1 MEEMTLGSLFDG
13 IAGFPLAA
21 RRQGIKTVWVSEIEP
36 DCIDIAKR
44 HFPEALQLGDIT
56 QIDGAKIPVVD
67 IISFGSPCQDLSVA
81 GRQAGLDGSRSGLF
95 MEAVRIT
102 REMREKTN
110 GQYPKYIIWENVAG
124 AFSSNK
130 GEDFR
135 RVLEEITQSNISM
148 PKSGKWATA
157 GMVGNEGTGGGDVQ
171 CTAWRLLDAQ
181 FWGVPQ
187 RRKRIYLV
195 NDFGNGRAGQ
205 ILFECESVLGYH
217 SQGGAEEQGNSGNS
231 ENSLTGTDCRGMA
244 EDADGQM
251 KLDFG
256 RTADRIY
263 INAKTSVTLMG
274 NAGGGGG
281 KTGLYLLPVYTIA
294 GNVIGR
300 NEKNGGHQLGVNQ
313 DIAPTLMSQHRP
325 AVVYGYTQS
334 GYGEFKEGVGTLK
347 KSRGAA
353 GGGSETIAVI
363 MERIAAAVKYRVRRL
378 TPLECE
384 RLDGFPDEWTRYG
397 ASGKEMSD
405 NARYMALGNSIAVP
419 CAERVFIGI
428 KKAESEENR
437 A

>member
-1 MEEMTLGSLFDG
+1 
-13 IAGFPLAA
+13 
-21 RRQGIKTVWVSEIEP
+21 
-36 DCIDIAKR
+36 
-44 HFPEALQLGDIT
+44 
-56 QIDGAKIPVVD
+56 
-67 IISFGSPCQDLSVA
+67 
-81 GRQAGLDGSRSGLF
+81 
-95 MEAVRIT
+95 
-102 REMREKTN
+102 
-110 GQYPKYIIWENVAG
+110 
-124 AFSSNK
+124 
-130 GEDFR
+130 
-135 RVLEEITQSNISM
+135 
-148 PKSGKWATA
+148 
-157 GMVGNEGTGGGDVQ
+157 
-171 CTAWRLLDAQ
+171 
-181 FWGVPQ
+181 
-187 RRKRIYLV
+187 
-195 NDFGNGRAGQ
+195 
-205 ILFECESVLGYH
+205 
-217 SQGGAEEQGNSGNS
+217 
-231 ENSLTGTDCRGMA
+231 MA

-274 NAGGGGG
+274 NAGGGGNG
-281 KTGLYLLPVYTIA
+281 KGIDDTGIC
-294 GNVIGR
+294 
-300 NEKNGGHQLGVNQ
+300 
-313 DIAPTLMSQHRP
+313 PTLTTSDRH
-325 AVVYGYTQS
+325 VVAYNAS

-353 GGGSETIAVI
+353 GGGSETLAVI

>member
-1 MEEMTLGSLFDG
+1 MAEMTLGSLFDG

-81 GRQAGLDGSRSGLF
+81 GKQTGLDGSRSGLF

-157 GMVGNEGTGGGDVQ
+157 GMVGNEGPGGDVQ

-217 SQGGAEEQGNSGNS
+217 SQGRDEEQGNSGNS
-231 ENSLTGTDCRGMA
+231 ENSITGTDCRGMA

-300 NEKNGGHQLGVNQ
+300 NEKNGGNQLGINQ
-313 DIAPTLMSQHRP
+313 DIAPTLTGADRH
-325 AVVYGYTQS
+325 AVAYAQS
-334 GYGEFKEGVGTLK
+334 GYSEYKENIVGATLSRTGGTLH
-347 KSRGAA
+347 
-353 GGGSETIAVI
+353 GGGSTLIVTIN
-363 MERIAAAVKYRVRRL
+363 RIAAAVKYRVRRL

-405 NARYMALGNSIAVP
+405 NARYRALGNSIAVP

-428 KKAESEENR
+428 KKAESEE
-437 A
+437 

>member
-1 MEEMTLGSLFDG
+1 M
-13 IAGFPLAA
+13 
-21 RRQGIKTVWVSEIEP
+21 
-36 DCIDIAKR
+36 
-44 HFPEALQLGDIT
+44 
-56 QIDGAKIPVVD
+56 
-67 IISFGSPCQDLSVA
+67 
-81 GRQAGLDGSRSGLF
+81 
-95 MEAVRIT
+95 
-102 REMREKTN
+102 
-110 GQYPKYIIWENVAG
+110 
-124 AFSSNK
+124 
-130 GEDFR
+130 
-135 RVLEEITQSNISM
+135 
-148 PKSGKWATA
+148 
-157 GMVGNEGTGGGDVQ
+157 
-171 CTAWRLLDAQ
+171 
-181 FWGVPQ
+181 
-187 RRKRIYLV
+187 
-195 NDFGNGRAGQ
+195 
-205 ILFECESVLGYH
+205 LGYH

-281 KTGLYLLPVYTIA
+281 KTGLYLLPTYTII
-294 GNVIGR
+294 GNIIGR
-300 NEKNGGHQLGVNQ
+300 SEKAGGNGKGIDDTG
-313 DIAPTLMSQHRP
+313 ICPTLTTSGRH
-325 AVVYGYTQS
+325 VVAYNAS

-353 GGGSETIAVI
+353 GGGSETPAVI
-363 MERIAAAVKYRVRRL
+363 MERIATAVKYRVRRL

>member
-1 MEEMTLGSLFDG
+1 
-13 IAGFPLAA
+13 
-21 RRQGIKTVWVSEIEP
+21 
-36 DCIDIAKR
+36 
-44 HFPEALQLGDIT
+44 
-56 QIDGAKIPVVD
+56 
-67 IISFGSPCQDLSVA
+67 
-81 GRQAGLDGSRSGLF
+81 
-95 MEAVRIT
+95 
-102 REMREKTN
+102 MRD
-110 GQYPKYIIWENVAG
+110 Q
-124 AFSSNK
+124 
-130 GEDFR
+130 
-135 RVLEEITQSNISM
+135 
-148 PKSGKWATA
+148 
-157 GMVGNEGTGGGDVQ
+157 GGDVQ

-217 SQGGAEEQGNSGNS
+217 SQGRDEEQGNSGNS

-263 INAKTSVTLMG
+263 INAKTS
-274 NAGGGGG
+274 
-281 KTGLYLLPVYTIA
+281 
-294 GNVIGR
+294 
-300 NEKNGGHQLGVNQ
+300 
-313 DIAPTLMSQHRP
+313 PTLMSQHRP

-353 GGGSETIAVI
+353 GGGSKTLAVI